1 MKQFFNLFIYL
12 ILALK
17 RKNCYNFLNLLMDKR
32 VFLKIFLSCKSLL
45 IQRSLEFYLSGCL
58 SPMEVCDF
66 VLSDDEK
73 LETNKPLCFIEERL
87 RKPFTKQSV
96 KEDIKNFYCALK
108 TSEKPCEEIQ
118 FSKEQKIK
126 QLLEEYTQK
135 LCQIISQ

>member
-1 MKQFFNLFIYL
+1 M
-12 ILALK
+12 
-17 RKNCYNFLNLLMDKR
+17 
-32 VFLKIFLSCKSLL
+32 KIFLSCKSLL
-45 IQRSLEFYLSGCL
+45 NQRSLEFYLSDCL
-58 SPMEVCDF
+58 SAMEVCDL

-96 KEDIKNFYCALK
+96 KEDINNFYCALK
-108 TSEKPCEEIQ
+108 TSEKPCEGIQ
-118 FSKEQKIK
+118 FSKEQKIQ

>member
-1 MKQFFNLFIYL
+1 M
-12 ILALK
+12 
-17 RKNCYNFLNLLMDKR
+17 
-32 VFLKIFLSCKSLL
+32 KIFLSCKSLL
-45 IQRSLEFYLSGCL
+45 IQRSLEFYLSDYL

-96 KEDIKNFYCALK
+96 KEDIKNFYRALK
-108 TSEKPCEEIQ
+108 MSEKSCEEMKI
-118 FSKEQKIK
+118 SKEQKIK